1 MEHACRSAEPCA
13 GPSAPALRR
22 MYAMVLFACSAM
34 PFGVAANT
42 LAPTSDRQP
51 GIGERTARQDTPSGV
66 QFNPDFVLSEPGSTI
81 DLSRYEQGNPV
92 WPGQYRVDFY
102 LNGTLLD
109 RDDVTVREVRSGV
122 AKVCVA
128 RGLLGK
134 LNLDI
139 GRIPAEQLAA
149 LDDAGACVSLDELV
163 PDASL
168 SLDPAAARVDVQI
181 PQALLR
187 RTARGYVDPS
197 MWDRGVTAGIFGY
210 NANVYRNVSH
220 GESANSA
227 YVGVNAGLN
236 IGGWYFRHD
245 GALNWQQHEGRRYGA
260 INTYVQRDIHA
271 VAARVRIGDANT
283 SGEIFDTFAFRGVQI
298 ATDDR
303 MWPDSQRGYAP
314 VVRGI
319 ANSNARVTVRQ
330 NSAII
335 YDASVPPGAFV
346 IDDLYPTG
354 YGGDLDVTVT
364 EADGTERRF
373 KVPYAAVPQSLRP
386 GRSRFSFVAGTVR
399 DQNLSRMPRIVQATY
414 TRGINNLLTLYGG
427 VLANE
432 HYQNVLLGGA
442 FNMPIGALAIDVSGA
457 FTSKYG
463 QRMNGSSVRVTYSK
477 TIEATNSNVSVAA
490 YRFSSSGY
498 LDLNNAMAFVDNVQR
513 NLTDN
518 AALPAWRARNRMSI
532 TASQR
537 FGERGGQLYVSG
549 YTQNYWGRGGTDTQ
563 FQVGYSNR
571 YRVFDY
577 NLSAN
582 RSRSFSGVADTQYM
596 LTVSMPLGPKERA
609 PRMSVNVARDGS
621 SGVTSMASVT
631 GLIGAGSE
639 GSYSVSAAR
648 NAGPTYAG
656 NVAAQYRTPYS
667 AVHGAFGK
675 GSGYG
680 STSFGLSG
688 TLVAHPG
695 GVTAT
700 PYASDTMA
708 IVEAPR
714 ARGAT
719 VSGYGGVR
727 LDARGYAVVPYLSP
741 YRLNEIEIDPRGL
754 PADVELQS
762 TSQQVAPHH
771 GAVVMVRYP
780 TVTGRPVL
788 IQTQASDGT
797 ELPLG
802 APVFDDNGNN
812 VGMVS
817 QGGQIYAR
825 LWGPAERLTVKW
837 GHADAWQCSIKVA
850 LPSLDER
857 AAAAAIERIDAPCE
871 IDESVPV
878 STTERNSVRPLDR
891 ELQENIR

>member
-1 MEHACRSAEPCA
+1 MEYARRAAKPCA
-13 GPSAPALRR
+13 GALAPALRR
-22 MYAMVLFACSAM
+22 SYAMVLFACSAM
-34 PFGVAANT
+34 PLGTAANT
-42 LAPTSDRQP
+42 LAPVLDRP
-51 GIGERTARQDTPSGV
+51 SGISERTTRQGTSPVGV
-66 QFNPDFVLSEPGSTI
+66 QFNPDFVLSEPGSEI

-92 WPGQYRVDFY
+92 WPGRYRADLY
-102 LNGTLLD
+102 LNGTLLG
-109 RDDVTVREVRSGV
+109 RDDVTVREVHDGV
-122 AKVCVA
+122 TSVCTE
-128 RGLLGK
+128 RPLLDRFNVD
-134 LNLDI
+134 L
-139 GRIPAEQLAA
+139 GRIPAEQLAT
-149 LDDAGACVSLDELV
+149 LDDAGACVPLDQLM
-163 PDASL
+163 PGASL
-168 SLDPAAARVDVQI
+168 SMDPAAARVDVQI

-197 MWDRGVTAGIFGY
+197 MWDDGVTAGIFGY
-210 NANVYRNVSH
+210 NANLYRNVSH
-220 GESANSA
+220 GIGERSA

-245 GALNWQQHEGRRYGA
+245 GALNWQQRDGRYYGA
-260 INTYVQRDIHA
+260 INTYVQRDLNAIN
-271 VAARVRIGDANT
+271 ARIRIGDANT
-283 SGEIFDTFAFRGVQI
+283 SGEVFDTFAFRGVQI

-335 YDASVPPGAFV
+335 YDTTVPPGAFV

-364 EADGTERRF
+364 EADGSERRF

-386 GRSRFSFVAGTVR
+386 GRSRFSVVAGSVR
-399 DQNLSRMPRIVQATY
+399 DRNLSHMPRIVQATY

-432 HYQNVLLGGA
+432 NYQSVLLGGA
-442 FNMPIGALAIDVSGA
+442 FNMPVGALAIDMSGA

-463 QRMNGSSVRVTYSK
+463 QRMNGTSVRVTYSK
-477 TIEATNSNVSVAA
+477 TIEATNSSLSVAA

-498 LDLNNAMAFVDNVQR
+498 LDLNNAMAFVDNVKR
-513 NLTDN
+513 NLTDH
-518 AALPAWRARNRMSI
+518 AALPSWRARNRVSI

-571 YRVFDY
+571 YRAFDY
-577 NLSAN
+577 NISAN
-582 RSRSFSGVADTQYM
+582 RARTFSGIADTQYM

-609 PRMSVNVARDGS
+609 PRMSINVARDGTN
-621 SGVTSMASVT
+621 GVTSMASAT

-656 NVAAQYRTPYS
+656 NVAAQYRTPYT

-675 GSGYG
+675 GSGYESASLG
-680 STSFGLSG
+680 FNG
-688 TLVAHPG
+688 TIVAHPG

-708 IVEAPR
+708 IVAAPR
-714 ARGAT
+714 AHGAT

-727 LDARGYAVVPYLSP
+727 LDPRGYAIVPYLSP
-741 YRLNEIEIDPRGL
+741 YRLNAVEIDPRGL

-762 TSQQVAPHH
+762 TSQQVAPRH
-771 GAVVMVRYP
+771 GAVVMLRYP

-788 IQTQASDGT
+788 IQTRMSDGT
-797 ELPLG
+797 DLPLG
-802 APVFDDNGNN
+802 APVFDGHGNN

-817 QGGQIYAR
+817 QGGLIYAR
-825 LWGPAERLTVKW
+825 LAEPRDRLTVKW
-837 GHADAWQCSIKVA
+837 GHADAWQCSIEVV

-857 AAAAAIERIDAPCE
+857 AAPAGIERIEAPCE
-871 IDESVPV
+871 IAPRFAGV
-878 STTERNSVRPLDR
+878 VRKR
-891 ELQENIR
+891 AQ

>member
-1 MEHACRSAEPCA
+1 MEHAHRAAKPCA
-13 GPSAPALRR
+13 SPPAPVLRR
-22 MYAMVLFACSAM
+22 SCAMVLLACSAM
-34 PFGVAANT
+34 PLGAAANT
-42 LAPTSDRQP
+42 LAPVDDRQP
-51 GIGERTARQDTPSGV
+51 RLGERTTRQDTPPTGV
-66 QFNPDFVLSEPGSTI
+66 QFNPDFVLSEPGSEL

-92 WPGQYRVDFY
+92 WPGQYRADVY
-102 LNGTLLD
+102 LNGTLLG
-109 RDDVTVREVRSGV
+109 RDDVTVREVSSGV
-122 AKVCVA
+122 TKVCA
-128 RGLLGK
+128 SRRLLDK
-134 LNLDI
+134 FNLDL
-139 GRIPAEQLAA
+139 GRIPAEQLAT
-149 LDDAGACVSLDELV
+149 LDEAGTCVSLEELV
-163 PDASL
+163 PGTSL
-168 SLDPAAARVDVQI
+168 SLDASAARVDVQI

-197 MWDRGVTAGIFGY
+197 MWDHGVTAGILGY

-220 GESANSA
+220 GAGSNSA
-227 YVGVNAGLN
+227 YIGVNAGLN
-236 IGGWYFRHD
+236 VGGWYFRHD
-245 GALNWQQHEGRRYGA
+245 GALNWQQREGQHYGA
-260 INTYVQRDIHA
+260 INTYLQRDLTAIN
-271 VAARVRIGDANT
+271 ARVRVGDANT
-283 SGEIFDTFAFRGVQI
+283 SGEVFDTFAFRGVQI

-335 YDASVPPGAFV
+335 YDTTVPPGSFV

-364 EADGTERRF
+364 EADGSEHRF

-399 DQNLSRMPRIVQATY
+399 DQSLSHTPRIVQATY

-432 HYQNVLLGGA
+432 NYQNVLLGGA
-442 FNMPIGALAIDVSGA
+442 FNLPIGALAIDMSGA
-457 FTSKYG
+457 FTSKFG
-463 QRMNGSSVRVTYSK
+463 QKMNGTSVRVTYSK
-477 TIEATNSNVSVAA
+477 TIEATNSNLSVAA

-498 LDLNNAMAFVDNVQR
+498 LDLNNAMAFVDNTQR
-513 NLTDN
+513 NLTG
-518 AALPAWRARNRMSI
+518 AAAVPASRARNRVSV

-549 YTQNYWGRGGTDTQ
+549 YTQNYWSRSGTDTQ

-571 YRVFDY
+571 YRMFDY
-577 NLSAN
+577 SVSAN
-582 RSRSFSGVADTQYM
+582 RSRTLSGDADTQYM

-609 PRMSVNVARDGS
+609 PRMSVNLARDNT
-621 SGVTSMASVT
+621 SGFTSMATAT

-656 NVAAQYRTPYS
+656 NVAAQYRTPYT
-667 AVHGAFGK
+667 AVQGAFGK

-680 STSFGLSG
+680 SASFGMSG
-688 TLVAHPG
+688 AIVAHPG

-708 IVEAPR
+708 IVAAPR
-714 ARGAT
+714 AHGAT
-719 VSGYGGVR
+719 VTGYGGVR
-727 LDARGYAVVPYLSP
+727 LDPRGYAVVPYLSP
-741 YRLNEIEIDPRGL
+741 YRLNQIEIDPRGL

-762 TSQQVAPHH
+762 TSQQVAPRH
-771 GAVVMVRYP
+771 GAVVMLRYP
-780 TVTGRPVL
+780 TVTGRAVL

-802 APVFDDNGNN
+802 APVFDGNGNN

-825 LWGPAERLTVKW
+825 LSVPRDRLTVKW

-857 AAAAAIERIDAPCE
+857 SAPTNIERVDSPCE
-871 IDESVPV
+871 IEAKPAGVAGKRTKQQPSA
-878 STTERNSVRPLDR
+878 
-891 ELQENIR
+891 

>member
-1 MEHACRSAEPCA
+1 MEHACRAATPRA

-22 MYAMVLFACSAM
+22 SCAMVLFACSAM
-34 PFGVAANT
+34 PLGVAANT
-42 LAPTSDRQP
+42 LAPTPDPHP
-51 GIGERTARQDTPSGV
+51 GLGERTAKQHTPLGV
-66 QFNPDFVLSEPGSTI
+66 RFNPDFVLSEPGSEI

-92 WPGQYRVDFY
+92 WPGQYRVDLY

-109 RDDVTVREVRSGV
+109 RDDVTVREVGSGV
-122 AKVCVA
+122 TKVCVA
-128 RGLLGK
+128 RGLLDK
-134 LNLDI
+134 FSLDL
-139 GRIPAEQLAA
+139 GRIPAEQLAT

-163 PDASL
+163 PGASL
-168 SLDPAAARVDVQI
+168 SLDPAAARVDAQI

-220 GESANSA
+220 GDSANSA
-227 YVGVNAGLN
+227 YLGVNAGLN

-245 GALNWQQHEGRRYGA
+245 GALNWQQREGRNYGA
-260 INTYVQRDIHA
+260 INTYVQRDLKA
-271 VAARVRIGDANT
+271 LNARVRLGDANT
-283 SGEIFDTFAFRGVQI
+283 SGEVFDTFAFRGVQI

-330 NSAII
+330 KSAVI
-335 YDASVPPGAFV
+335 YDTSVPPGPFV

-364 EADGTERRF
+364 EADGSERSF

-386 GRSRFSFVAGTVR
+386 GRSRFNFVAGTVR
-399 DQNLSRMPRIVQATY
+399 DRSLSHMPRIVQATY
-414 TRGINNLLTLYGG
+414 TRGIDNLLTLYGG

-432 HYQNVLLGGA
+432 NYQNVLLGGA
-442 FNMPIGALAIDVSGA
+442 FNMPIGALAIDMSGA
-457 FTSKYG
+457 FTSKSG
-463 QRMNGSSVRVTYSK
+463 QHMNGTSVRVTYSK
-477 TIEATNSNVSVAA
+477 TIEATNSSISIAA

-513 NLTDN
+513 GLTDV
-518 AALPAWRARNRMSI
+518 AAVPAWRARNRVSL

-537 FGERGGQLYVSG
+537 LGERGGQLYVSG

-582 RSRSFSGVADTQYM
+582 RARAFSGITDTQYM
-596 LTVSMPLGPKERA
+596 LTVSMPLGPKVRA
-609 PRMSVNVARDGS
+609 PRMSVNVAREGT

-656 NVAAQYRTPYS
+656 NVAAQYRTPYT
-667 AVHGAFGK
+667 AVHGAFGR

-680 STSFGLSG
+680 SASLGLSG
-688 TLVAHPG
+688 AIVAHPG

-714 ARGAT
+714 AHGAT

-727 LDARGYAVVPYLSP
+727 LDPRGYAVVPYLSP
-741 YRLNEIEIDPRGL
+741 YRLNAIEIDPRGL

-771 GAVVMVRYP
+771 GAIVMLRYP

-802 APVFDDNGNN
+802 APVFDSAGNN

-825 LWGPAERLTVKW
+825 LSGPREQLTVKW

-857 AAAAAIERIDAPCE
+857 AMPAGIERLSAPCE
-871 IDESVPV
+871 IDEKRAGV
-878 STTERNSVRPLDR
+878 TGERAQRRASA
-891 ELQENIR
+891 